1 MTNRDKA
8 QKIAVQSLIDNDYNG
23 SVIAGTGF
31 GKTRVMVNAI
41 LSKLDKNRSSKALVL
56 VPFDHLKDRFRD
68 EFDKIIGKKTS
79 AIVCEEMVQFECY
92 ASIGKLKASD
102 YEIIVCDEVHLGL
115 TDKCIILYEEAKN
128 AKVPMA
134 FCTAT
139 RPEDIVYHNRMVQ
152 YAPVVYEITLDECVK
167 QGFVAPYHIT
177 CIGVEL
183 SDEEKKKYKTVNANF
198 GYWKGQLG
206 GFNAFDQ
213 ARLVLAN
220 KRAYQKHDIEAALG
234 FYRAI
239 RQRKKIVDHA
249 ENKIPAAEA
258 FTRANP
264 GRSLVFGGDND
275 FTDMLS
281 DYIAGSVVYHSKKTK
296 KQKEAALESFKTGE
310 SNILCSTKA
319 LNQGLDIP
327 DATIGII
334 CGLTSKAL
342 TMIQRV
348 GRLVRIDPKNPKKTG
363 KVVIMY
369 VVNSQEQKWLENALR
384 NTPSQNVSWV
394 LGKDYFI
401 PTDEVMEAVQDD
413 VQLFQDTIDGPHLDQ

>member
-1 MTNRDKA
+1 MTDRDIAQDKA
-8 QKIAVQSLIDNDYNG
+8 VQALIENGYNG

-31 GKTRVMVNAI
+31 GKTRVMVSAI
-41 LSKLDKNRSSKALVL
+41 LSKLDGDRSLKALVL

-68 EFDKIIGKKTS
+68 EFDKLIGKKKS
-79 AIVCEEMVQFECY
+79 AIVCEEMIQFECY

-102 YEIIVCDEVHLGL
+102 YEMVVCDEVHLGL
-115 TDKCIILYEEAKN
+115 TDKCMKFYTEAKS
-128 AKVPMA
+128 AGVPLA

-139 RPEDIVYHNRMVQ
+139 RPEDNLYHNRLVQ
-152 YAPVVYEITLDECVK
+152 LAKVVYEITLDECVK

-183 SDEEKKKYKTVNANF
+183 SDEEKNKYKTVNANF

-213 ARLVLAN
+213 AKAVLAN
-220 KRAYQKHDIEAALG
+220 KKAYQKHDIEAALG

-264 GRSLVFGGDND
+264 GRSLVFGGDNN

-281 DYIAGSVVYHSKKTK
+281 DFIPGAVVYHSKKTK
-296 KQKEAALESFKTGE
+296 KQNNEALEGFKSGK

-384 NTPSQNVSWV
+384 NTPTQNVSWI
-394 LGKDYFI
+394 LGKDYFVK
-401 PTDEVMEAVQDD
+401 DGEVLEPIGKDVVLPQDH
-413 VQLFQDTIDGPHLDQ
+413 IDGAHLEE